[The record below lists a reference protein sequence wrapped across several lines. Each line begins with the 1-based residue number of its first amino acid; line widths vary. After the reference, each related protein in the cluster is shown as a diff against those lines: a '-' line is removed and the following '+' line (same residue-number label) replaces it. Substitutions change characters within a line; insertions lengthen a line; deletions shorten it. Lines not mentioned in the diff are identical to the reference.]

1 MRVTVYI
8 TDESVGVENRPPGV
22 EVEIID
28 YRTESLKAARVVV
41 IDERGDECVRH
52 LLSDDTKYGFTP

>member
-28 YRTESLKAARVVV
+28 YRAESLKAARTVV
-41 IDERGDECVRH
+41 IDERGEECVRH
-52 LLSDDTKYGFTP
+52 LLSDATEHGFMP